1 MNGASPSSF
10 YVLSE
15 LFFKISVYS
24 VSAMEAR
31 KVPSK
36 ALLST
41 PTKRH
46 GLVSSLLPSSP
57 RNGGRDLAAKW
68 GPARKV
74 LTTSR

>member
-1 MNGASPSSF
+1 
-10 YVLSE
+10 
-15 LFFKISVYS
+15 
-24 VSAMEAR
+24 MEVR
-31 KVPSK
+31 NVPNE

-41 PTKRH
+41 PTKKQ
-46 GLVSSLLPSSP
+46 GLISSLLPSSP

>member
-1 MNGASPSSF
+1 
-10 YVLSE
+10 
-15 LFFKISVYS
+15 
-24 VSAMEAR
+24 MEAR

>member
-1 MNGASPSSF
+1 MNG
-10 YVLSE
+10 

-24 VSAMEAR
+24 GTVMEAR

-41 PTKRH
+41 PTKRQ